1 MSLRNL
7 EEECVDGSAVKVSPK
22 LDTQHARRVS
32 AGGAGSQ
39 ASTVPP
45 SRVRT
50 EPVAND
56 SVR

>member
-7 EEECVDGSAVKVSPK
+7 EEECVDRSAVKVSPN
-22 LDTQHARRVS
+22 TQHARRVS